1 MEETQLVMLII
12 LLLQM
17 KTNTFHTLRSKL
29 LAAVLDFIVLYE

>member
-12 LLLQM
+12 LLQM
-17 KTNTFHTLRSKL
+17 KTNTFHILRSKL